1 MMTIIPDTATTVVRA
16 SHVPGPPQGQW
27 TYEDYAKLPD
37 LDGFHYE
44 IIGGVLY
51 IAPAPIP
58 EHERI
63 AMLIGARL
71 VAAVE
76 DTGLGQVFGSPDID
90 VGLTTVRPDAAV
102 VLNEHADIVAEKRLI
117 GPPDLV
123 VEIASPST
131 APMIAILMR
140 GSGARM
146 RGLALP
152 SIGSPIRSIGA
163 LRYWCWKRIPTA
175 RSAPFTAMIA
185 SPHACCRVS
194 QCRYTASFLVNCET

>member
-1 MMTIIPDTATTVVRA
+1 MTTIPDTASIVVRA

-37 LDGFHYE
+37 LDGYHYE

-51 IAPAPIP
+51 MAPAPIP

-131 APMIAILMR
+131 AAYDRDPDEGKWGAYARIGVAEYWIADPVHRSIEVLVLEEDTYR
-140 GSGARM
+140 SLGTFHGDDR
-146 RGLALP
+146 LP
-152 SIGSPIRSIGA
+152 SRVLPG
-163 LRYWCWKRIPTA
+163 
-175 RSAPFTAMIA
+175 IA
-185 SPHACCRVS
+185 TPLHRFFP
-194 QCRYTASFLVNCET
+194 RER